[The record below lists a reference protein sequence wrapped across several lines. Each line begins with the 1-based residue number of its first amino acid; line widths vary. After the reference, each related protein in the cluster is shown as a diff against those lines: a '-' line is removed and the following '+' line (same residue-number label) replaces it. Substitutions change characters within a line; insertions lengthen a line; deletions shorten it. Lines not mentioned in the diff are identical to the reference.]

1 MKETAEPTA
10 KNATPNSQRVGKRLA
25 IIREELGKHYGEADW
40 TQAAVAKRT
49 GLTQNIIW
57 RIEQGEGG
65 KIENWLKVM
74 GVYESEG
81 YNLNWVLTKH
91 NGRVSKLQLDEV
103 TKKAPESIR
112 DAIVKTLDRHLI
124 AVDEK
129 LDEKMAELT
138 DQIMTH
144 FRSS

>member
-1 MKETAEPTA
+1 MKEADEPSP
-10 KNATPNSQRVGKRLA
+10 KNSTPNSQRVGKRLA
-25 IIREELGKHYGEADW
+25 IIREELGKHYGEAEW
-40 TQAAVAKRT
+40 TQTAVAKRT

-74 GVYESEG
+74 GVYEAEG

-91 NGRVSKLQLDEV
+91 NGRVGKLQMDEV
-103 TKKAPESIR
+103 TKKAPEPIR
-112 DAIVKTLDRHLI
+112 EAVQKTLDRHLK

-129 LDEKMAELT
+129 LEAKFKEIAEM
-138 DQIMTH
+138 IGGH
-144 FRSS
+144 FRTS